1 MPAIVVL
8 LAIAAAAWVVSVAR
22 TAGIDAGP
30 GTSPGSL
37 ASYAITWTV
46 MMIAMMLPSA
56 MRSVLEQSGAGR
68 RTAFAAGYLAVWV
81 LAGPLGYAALRLG
94 RLQSGFFGWDR
105 AGRPT
110 AATVL
115 LAAAAFDLTPLK
127 RRSLMRCGAR
137 WPAAE
142 ARRSALRRGLTH
154 GGSCL
159 VCCAGLT
166 VALFALGEM
175 SVTWMAVLTAVIAAQ
190 KLLPWRTA
198 TIAAASAL
206 LLALGAGL
214 AAAPARVRRLAVPG
228 TGAAMHGMRMP
239 S

>member
-1 MPAIVVL
+1 MGREHRADGGDGRRPRAN
-8 LAIAAAAWVVSVAR
+8 
-22 TAGIDAGP
+22 
-30 GTSPGSL
+30 PGSL
-37 ASYAITWTV
+37 AAYAITWTV

-56 MRSVLEQSGAGR
+56 MRPVLEAPGADR
-68 RTAFAAGYLAVWV
+68 RTAFAAGYLAVCV
-81 LAGPLGYAALRLG
+81 LAGLLGYAALRLG
-94 RLQSGFFGWDR
+94 RLQSGSFGWDR

-115 LAAAAFDLTPLK
+115 LAAAAFELTPLK
-127 RRSLMRCGAR
+127 RRLLMRCGAR

-198 TIAAASAL
+198 TIAATSAL

-214 AAAPARVRRLAVPG
+214 AAAPAQDPELAVPG

>member
-22 TAGIDAGP
+22 TAGMDAGP

-56 MRSVLEQSGAGR
+56 MRADRGAVR
-68 RTAFAAGYLAVWV
+68 
-81 LAGPLGYAALRLG
+81 
-94 RLQSGFFGWDR
+94 
-105 AGRPT
+105 
-110 AATVL
+110 
-115 LAAAAFDLTPLK
+115 
-127 RRSLMRCGAR
+127 
-137 WPAAE
+137 
-142 ARRSALRRGLTH
+142 ARRDERHLD
-154 GGSCL
+154 
-159 VCCAGLT
+159 
-166 VALFALGEM
+166 
-175 SVTWMAVLTAVIAAQ
+175 AVLTAVIAAQ

-206 LLALGAGL
+206 MLALGAGL
-214 AAAPARVRRLAVPG
+214 AAAPAHVRRLAVPG